1 MDVFC
6 EYIVK
11 VKKKPVELLLSV
23 LGVIAGLLL
32 LGVSLMFLFTAFS
45 SFCSAY

>member
-1 MDVFC
+1 MMGDFFMDVFC

-23 LGVIAGLLL
+23 LGVIAGLLYGIFKL
-32 LGVSLMFLFTAFS
+32 
-45 SFCSAY
+45 CSAY